1 MKRIID
7 VVLVL
12 IALPFALLASIV
24 IAIAIKLDSPGPII
38 YWSERI
44 GRNSQPFLMPKFRSM
59 RVDAPVI
66 EAEKFSNA
74 KNYISRVG
82 AFLRK
87 TSLDEI
93 PQLWCV
99 LTGKMSLIGPRPLLP
114 IETHVLELRKKA
126 GVDQLL
132 PGISGWA
139 QVNGRTNITGDEKAQ
154 LDIEYMQKQS
164 VFFDLKII
172 FLTIIK
178 VLRQDDIIH

>member
-66 EAEKFSNA
+66 EAEKFSDA

-132 PGISGWA
+132 PGISGWT

>member
-66 EAEKFSNA
+66 EAEKFSDA

-99 LTGKMSLIGPRPLLP
+99 LTPL
-114 IETHVLELRKKA
+114 RR
-126 GVDQLL
+126 D
-132 PGISGWA
+132 S
-139 QVNGRTNITGDEKAQ
+139 
-154 LDIEYMQKQS
+154 
-164 VFFDLKII
+164 
-172 FLTIIK
+172 
-178 VLRQDDIIH
+178 